1 MIRKGAAS
9 GPRHIVHQVSTQPL
23 LFHSSGSCVCS
34 LICLAVC
41 SASHLVHPATRAVPL
56 RTLRRPG
63 EGPEWQARLRQRV
76 LDSVASCRGHIT
88 VHTGSW
94 KHDLDQAKCLPS
106 QPRLKVQV
114 RPPCCLE
121 PADAA
126 RVLVAAAGHAPPA
139 S

>member
-1 MIRKGAAS
+1 M
-9 GPRHIVHQVSTQPL
+9 
-23 LFHSSGSCVCS
+23 
-34 LICLAVC
+34 
-41 SASHLVHPATRAVPL
+41 PL

-76 LDSVASCRGHIT
+76 LDSVASCRGSIT

-114 RPPCCLE
+114 SLLKLQVLLARLSRLSLLAGLSQLMPLVCWWRRLAVPHP
-121 PADAA
+121 PAD
-126 RVLVAAAGHAPPA
+126 VCP
-139 S
+139 